1 MYFLLKKKEN
11 KEEEK
16 NDQQRQTTYQ
26 LPSHVTPGE
35 KGHGGT
41 SKDMAE
47 GKVWTSGGIERVVQ
61 RPRMPPTRWH
71 IKKTR

>member
-47 GKVWTSGGIERVVQ
+47 GKV
-61 RPRMPPTRWH
+61 
-71 IKKTR
+71 

>member
-26 LPSHVTPGE
+26 LPSHVTPG
-35 KGHGGT
+35 KKRHGGT

-47 GKVWTSGGIERVVQ
+47 GKV
-61 RPRMPPTRWH
+61 
-71 IKKTR
+71 